1 MNIELHEHL
10 MRVTV
15 DTVKRETDKLKAE
28 LAKEKDRNYALDNE
42 TFQLTHELSELHEAN
57 GQLTL
62 AKALAVADRDAYRDQ
77 LAKCESDLELH
88 RGNAYR
94 LARECI
100 DARAAL
106 KGAGYEL
113 TPSGEWKPP
122 LGKRPDFEGVD
133 LIAAAMAHVDAQR
146 KLFDAADEYKARP
159 K

>member
-15 DTVKRETDKLKAE
+15 DTFKREADKLKAE
-28 LAKEKDRNYALDNE
+28 LAKEKDCNNALGNE
-42 TFQLTHELSELHEAN
+42 TLQLTHELSELHDAN
-57 GQLTL
+57 NRLTL
-62 AKALAVADRDAYRDQ
+62 AKALAVADRDGYRDQ

-106 KGAGYEL
+106 KRAGYEL